1 MVASGSDRASP
12 NTFNYVIGHDLDLS
26 SDIITKGN
34 VRVQGEVFGNI
45 RCGSLVID
53 ENARVSEDVHCES
66 VDISGEVGGSICCGN
81 GVLKSTSRTDVD
93 LYCKDWRSIRVE
105 RGAQIGGRTLA
116 SDRLEHNALSLMRK
130 LARRPRQR
138 FSLDQLA
145 KEILLKDGLAFE
157 YEGIIFPTTF
167 GLLELRRHTFSAHS
181 ISSYLRLPYRKAQD
195 LSESVRC
202 DLNSSHNATNRAVPE
217 NFNPPAS
224 SFIGP
229 DVTVSCNIE
238 SKGCVQIEGTVQ
250 GNIKCG
256 SLMIGKKAI
265 VLGSVVAETVII
277 NGTVSGPIQCD
288 VVMLKNG
295 GRFHDCVLA
304 KSLKVDEGAE
314 FDCVM
319 ERRDDLWLLTSSRKT
334 SLENQNPASHSTDQY
349 LFSDLLQ
356 AA

>member
-1 MVASGSDRASP
+1 MGSSGLDHASP
-12 NTFNYVIGHDLDLS
+12 NTFNCVIGHDLDLS
-26 SDIITKGN
+26 SDIVIKGN

-53 ENARVSEDVHCES
+53 ENARVSGDVHCES
-66 VDISGEVGGSICCGN
+66 VDISGEVGGSICCVN

-93 LYCKDWRSIRVE
+93 LYYKDWRSIRIE
-105 RGAQIGGRTLA
+105 RGAQIGGRTFT
-116 SDRLEHNALSLMRK
+116 SDRLKHNALSLMRK

-167 GLLELRRHTFSAHS
+167 GLLELRRHTFSAHA

-195 LSESVRC
+195 L
-202 DLNSSHNATNRAVPE
+202 
-217 NFNPPAS
+217 PPAS
-224 SFIGP
+224 SLIGS

-349 LFSDLLQ
+349 LFSDLLH

>member
-1 MVASGSDRASP
+1 MGSSGLDHASP
-12 NTFNYVIGHDLDLS
+12 NTFNCVIGHDLDLS
-26 SDIITKGN
+26 SDIVTKGN
-34 VRVQGEVFGNI
+34 VRVQSEVLGNI

-53 ENARVSEDVHCES
+53 ENARVSGDVHCES

-93 LYCKDWRSIRVE
+93 LHCKDWRSIRIE

-116 SDRLEHNALSLMRK
+116 SDRLKHNALSLMRK

-138 FSLDQLA
+138 FALDQLD

-167 GLLELRRHTFSAHS
+167 GLLKLHRHTFSAHA

-195 LSESVRC
+195 L
-202 DLNSSHNATNRAVPE
+202 
-217 NFNPPAS
+217 PPAS
-224 SFIGP
+224 SLIGS

-349 LFSDLLQ
+349 LFSDLLH